1 MKFKIF
7 TFLGLLLMGFAQAQ
21 MSPSSRSNLLIS
33 GRISDTANIG
43 VVGAQIMLIDSS
55 GPATSAPMLAFAVSG
70 ANGMYSVRL
79 SGRSSGLV
87 NIRVVDCAGNMY
99 FGTVSYSGS
108 GTHVRNFTVACRIR
122 VPSPPPPP
130 AVRCNADFGFRPDTG
145 LGVRFMPVVM
155 DTTLGYSWSFGDGN
169 TSTAVSPTHY
179 YASGGMYTVRLIVR
193 RIGATAST
201 SCSDT
206 ESRVVS
212 VPVPPRP
219 PVGNP
224 WSIPCN
230 PRFGARIDT
239 TLTVGFRSVLQD
251 TTATFAWNFGDG
263 STTVGRNPSHTY
275 AAAGQYVVVL
285 AVSRVGASASQS
297 CTDTAW
303 LRISVPG
310 HRRPRVITNPTPVP
324 PPAPCASTYMVVPDT
339 APLGYVFVARPVSNR
354 RTYSWTF
361 GDGSTGTGPVVRH
374 TYGSAGSFVVCLT
387 VTDSASNCTFNRCDT
402 LVASSLRSTNG
413 GGLAPRTGS
422 SNASSLP
429 TDVKLS
435 LYPNPVRDALNL
447 TFKGGN
453 GQAIVR
459 VMDLTGRVV
468 LSHAYRLGLGIQ
480 QESLSV
486 GDLPLGTY
494 MLTLDRDGKREYS
507 RFVKN

>member
-99 FGTVSYSGS
+99 SGTVSYSGS

-122 VPSPPPPP
+122 VPNPPPPP
-130 AVRCNADFGFRPDTG
+130 AVRCNAEFGFRPDTG

-155 DTTLGYSWSFGDGN
+155 DTNLGYSWSFGDGN

-179 YASGGMYTVRLIVR
+179 YASGGMYTVRLVVR

-251 TTATFAWNFGDG
+251 TTATYAWNFGED
-263 STTVGRNPSHTY
+263 
-275 AAAGQYVVVL
+275 Q
-285 AVSRVGASASQS
+285 
-297 CTDTAW
+297 
-303 LRISVPG
+303 
-310 HRRPRVITNPTPVP
+310 P
-324 PPAPCASTYMVVPDT
+324 P
-339 APLGYVFVARPVSNR
+339 
-354 RTYSWTF
+354 
-361 GDGSTGTGPVVRH
+361 
-374 TYGSAGSFVVCLT
+374 
-387 VTDSASNCTFNRCDT
+387 
-402 LVASSLRSTNG
+402 
-413 GGLAPRTGS
+413 
-422 SNASSLP
+422 
-429 TDVKLS
+429 
-435 LYPNPVRDALNL
+435 
-447 TFKGGN
+447 
-453 GQAIVR
+453 
-459 VMDLTGRVV
+459 
-468 LSHAYRLGLGIQ
+468 
-480 QESLSV
+480 
-486 GDLPLGTY
+486 
-494 MLTLDRDGKREYS
+494 
-507 RFVKN
+507 